1 MQSPANEFPQ
11 IIKAEIHMKRN
22 ERQAENRK
30 IERLRLKLKELQ
42 KRQLLARA
50 S

>member
-1 MQSPANEFPQ
+1 
-11 IIKAEIHMKRN
+11 MKRN